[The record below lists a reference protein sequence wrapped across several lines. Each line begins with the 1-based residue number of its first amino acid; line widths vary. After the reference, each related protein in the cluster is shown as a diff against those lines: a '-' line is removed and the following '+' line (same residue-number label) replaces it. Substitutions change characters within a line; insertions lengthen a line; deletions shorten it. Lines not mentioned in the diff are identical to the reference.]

1 MFFEEVS
8 GACDGYSGV
17 GFALSECTLELNFLK
32 NIVRFRL
39 LSEMNALN
47 LENGYINNVLDLM
60 KAPFD
65 RPYKF
70 SVIFTREE
78 SFR

>member
-1 MFFEEVS
+1 
-8 GACDGYSGV
+8 
-17 GFALSECTLELNFLK
+17 
-32 NIVRFRL
+32 
-39 LSEMNALN
+39 
-47 LENGYINNVLDLM
+47 M

-78 SFR
+78 QVKFAENIRYAVYHRNHKDGCRNKSVADYRGCGTNVSGDY